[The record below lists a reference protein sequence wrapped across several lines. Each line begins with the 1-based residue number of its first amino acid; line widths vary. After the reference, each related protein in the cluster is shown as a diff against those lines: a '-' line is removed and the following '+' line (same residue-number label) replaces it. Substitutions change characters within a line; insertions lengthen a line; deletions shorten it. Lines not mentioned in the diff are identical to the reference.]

1 METRSA
7 SPSVAAH
14 RVSEPWTVRA
24 MREPDPRPMHEWAQ
38 GRYGERVCV
47 HGVGHPD
54 RAVSLLPGAGV
65 HGCCGCCV
73 GQYGT
78 AETAEQVTDE

>member
-1 METRSA
+1 
-7 SPSVAAH
+7 
-14 RVSEPWTVRA
+14 

-65 HGCCGCCV
+65 HGCDGCCART
-73 GQYGT
+73 Y
-78 AETAEQVTDE
+78 AEQVTE